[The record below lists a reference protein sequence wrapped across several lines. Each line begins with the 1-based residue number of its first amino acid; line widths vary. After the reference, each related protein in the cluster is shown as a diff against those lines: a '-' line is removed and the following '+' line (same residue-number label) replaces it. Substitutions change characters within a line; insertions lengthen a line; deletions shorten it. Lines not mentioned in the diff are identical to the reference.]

1 MEGQGGG
8 AGRGEKAL
16 ARPDG
21 EPLVAGWGEAWG
33 RNPGLGSSQTGPGE
47 SWGLLQSRQLL
58 AGSPQAWRP
67 SRSAMEAPA
76 GPSKEG
82 LGSCKYSSR
91 RPSPAGTSRDAL
103 EGKGRQK
110 LFKMVVT
117 MTFNLLD
124 VSRLVELFTGDLR
137 SGKSPDTPGA
147 PARAPG
153 EASLWVGVDSG
164 RGWGPAWVSDPTP
177 QSGTGQRPTGPASPL
192 WGTHGPA
199 GTLSHIFDQ
208 NPTVRIVVF
217 IMTNVYKFLPW
228 GTQYFP
234 FYPKLPHFTLIFVKK
249 SNRKPLR

>member
-1 MEGQGGG
+1 MCHGLWNFSLVTYG
-8 AGRGEKAL
+8 L
-16 ARPDG
+16 ARARTPL
-21 EPLVAGWGEAWG
+21 EPQLGPLGRLLSGWGW
-33 RNPGLGSSQTGPGE
+33 
-47 SWGLLQSRQLL
+47 
-58 AGSPQAWRP
+58 
-67 SRSAMEAPA
+67 
-76 GPSKEG
+76 
-82 LGSCKYSSR
+82 
-91 RPSPAGTSRDAL
+91 
-103 EGKGRQK
+103 
-110 LFKMVVT
+110 
-117 MTFNLLD
+117 
-124 VSRLVELFTGDLR
+124 
-137 SGKSPDTPGA
+137 
-147 PARAPG
+147 
-153 EASLWVGVDSG
+153 DSG

>member
-1 MEGQGGG
+1 MCSGGAEMSWAGVPVEGQGGG
-8 AGRGEKAL
+8 AGRGERAL

-33 RNPGLGSSQTGPGE
+33 RNPGLGSSQTGPGG

-153 EASLWVGVDSG
+153 EASLWVGVG
-164 RGWGPAWVSDPTP
+164 LRPWLGPSL
-177 QSGTGQRPTGPASPL
+177 GQ
-192 WGTHGPA
+192 
-199 GTLSHIFDQ
+199 
-208 NPTVRIVVF
+208 
-217 IMTNVYKFLPW
+217 
-228 GTQYFP
+228 
-234 FYPKLPHFTLIFVKK
+234 
-249 SNRKPLR
+249 